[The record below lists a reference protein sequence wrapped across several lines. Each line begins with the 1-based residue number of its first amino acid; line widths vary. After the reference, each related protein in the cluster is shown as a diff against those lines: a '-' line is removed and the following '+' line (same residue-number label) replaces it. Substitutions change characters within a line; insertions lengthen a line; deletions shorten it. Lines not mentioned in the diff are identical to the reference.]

1 MARRRHSNRRRRR
14 GNFGFLYK
22 LLSVL
27 VICAAVVMAL
37 TLFFR
42 VDTIEVT
49 GTERYT
55 EKDVIEASGI
65 QLGDNLFLLNKY
77 EAARSIAEQLPYIDI
92 EDIRIR
98 RELPDTLL
106 IDVAECGTP
115 LAVIQDGSAWLLSPK
130 GKIVEQLPASQAG
143 DYAVIDGC
151 ELLAPSVGTQIAVD
165 TAYETRRESLLELL
179 AVLDETGDLAKVD
192 AIHLGE
198 ASYISMDY
206 MDRFTVKMPY
216 QADFSYKLRVL
227 ELAINSDKIQDNM
240 TGTFDMRQEDG
251 QVIFDQ
257 DTRK

>member
-1 MARRRHSNRRRRR
+1 MARRRGSARRRRR
-14 GNFGFLYK
+14 GSGGFLYK
-22 LLSVL
+22 LLSIFLICGCL
-27 VICAAVVMAL
+27 VAAI

-42 VDTIEVT
+42 VDTVVIT
-49 GTERYT
+49 GEKRYT
-55 EKDVIEASGI
+55 EAEIRQASGVED
-65 QLGDNLFLLNKY
+65 GDNLFLLNKY
-77 EAARSIAEQLPYIDI
+77 QVIRNIAEALPYIEI
-92 EDIRIR
+92 ENTHIQRK
-98 RELPDTLL
+98 LPDTLL
-106 IDVAECGTP
+106 IQVRECGDP
-115 LAVIQDGSAWLLSPK
+115 LAWTQDGTVWLISPA
-130 GKIVEQLPASQAG
+130 GKIVEQTDTAAG
-143 DYAVIDGC
+143 YPTVDGC
-151 ELLAPSVGTQIAVD
+151 ELLSPSVGTQIAVD

>member
-1 MARRRHSNRRRRR
+1 M
-14 GNFGFLYK
+14 YK
-22 LLSVL
+22 
-27 VICAAVVMAL
+27 
-37 TLFFR
+37 R
-42 VDTIEVT
+42 
-49 GTERYT
+49 
-55 EKDVIEASGI
+55 
-65 QLGDNLFLLNKY
+65 Q
-77 EAARSIAEQLPYIDI
+77 
-92 EDIRIR
+92 
-98 RELPDTLL
+98 
-106 IDVAECGTP
+106 
-115 LAVIQDGSAWLLSPK
+115 
-130 GKIVEQLPASQAG
+130 
-143 DYAVIDGC
+143 
-151 ELLAPSVGTQIAVD
+151 
-165 TAYETRRESLLELL
+165 AYETRRESLLELL

>member
-1 MARRRHSNRRRRR
+1 MARRRGSARRRRR
-14 GNFGFLYK
+14 GGSGFLYK
-22 LLSVL
+22 LLSVFLICGCL
-27 VICAAVVMAL
+27 VAAI

-42 VDTIEVT
+42 VDTVVIT
-49 GTERYT
+49 GEKRYT
-55 EKDVIEASGI
+55 EAEIRQASGVED
-65 QLGDNLFLLNKY
+65 GDNLFLLNKY
-77 EAARSIAEQLPYIDI
+77 QVIRNIAEALPYIEI
-92 EDIRIR
+92 ENTRIQR
-98 RELPDTLL
+98 KLPDTLL
-106 IDVAECGTP
+106 IQVQECGDP
-115 LAVIQDGSAWLLSPK
+115 LAWTQDGTVWLMSPA
-130 GKIVEQLPASQAG
+130 GKIVEQTDTAAG
-143 DYAVIDGC
+143 HPIVDGC

>member
-1 MARRRHSNRRRRR
+1 MIWPTAP
-14 GNFGFLYK
+14 
-22 LLSVL
+22 V
-27 VICAAVVMAL
+27 AVVQDNITWLISA
-37 TLFFR
+37 
-42 VDTIEVT
+42 
-49 GTERYT
+49 GG
-55 EKDVIEASGI
+55 KSG
-65 QLGDNLFLLNKY
+65 
-77 EAARSIAEQLPYIDI
+77 R
-92 EDIRIR
+92 
-98 RELPDTLL
+98 
-106 IDVAECGTP
+106 
-115 LAVIQDGSAWLLSPK
+115 
-130 GKIVEQLPASQAG
+130 GKIVDQTDASAAAN
-143 DYAVIDGC
+143 YAVVSGC
-151 ELLAPSVGTQIAVD
+151 TLLAPSVGTQIAVD

-179 AVLDETGDLAKVD
+179 AVLDETGELAKVD